1 MIEKI
6 SREDVLVGCR
16 EILGL
21 SDVDN
26 AVVDENL
33 LTALIRRSAGIHCPC
48 SRTVLRSS
56 VVNALQHLCNMEA
69 TLPERVESIIEGLIV
84 VGDLLELHDVGIIDA
99 DVRGTWVFAAP
110 PSYIER
116 RNGNIFVIGIVADQ
130 DVFLPEPLVSR
141 IDMIGFTRLIRPK
154 PDENLA
160 QKLSDQGLQRLSE
173 DTWLRSPSPE
183 PYEQLLA
190 RFERRLAKRPPAG
203 TVNEMGIIDT
213 AQPVT
218 FYRGRWSDCKG
229 KSGMF
234 VGRRPQEFGASI
246 WCIVELAEGN
256 VSRFLDLPTSTSRW
270 RGCDEAWHA
279 QMAIDARRGEPQQY
293 RTQSSGDER
302 RFDFFSPLP
311 LWSERRFIT
320 FGRAVPKNRCLMSYV
335 LPIDVAE
342 IEEEFLRERL
352 WLSRTEGSE

>member
-1 MIEKI
+1 MIERI
-6 SREDVLVGCR
+6 SKDDVLVGCR

-21 SDVDN
+21 SGVNN
-26 AVVDENL
+26 AVVDDEL
-33 LTALIRRSAGIHCPC
+33 LIALIRRSAGIHCPC

-56 VVNALQHLCNMEA
+56 VVDALQYLCDAEV

-84 VGDLLELHDVGIIDA
+84 VGDLLELHDIGTIDD

-116 RNGNIFVIGIVADQ
+116 QNGEIFVIGIVADQ
-130 DVFLPEPLVSR
+130 DVFLPGTLASR
-141 IDMIGFTRLIRPK
+141 IDTMGLTRLIQSE

-160 QKLSDQGLQRLSE
+160 QKLTDQGLQRLSE
-173 DTWLRSPSPE
+173 NTWLKSPSPE
-183 PYEQLLA
+183 PYEQVLS
-190 RFERRLAKRPPAG
+190 RFERHLAKRPPAG
-203 TVNEMGIIDT
+203 TVNEMRVIDSER
-213 AQPVT
+213 PVT

-229 KSGMF
+229 KTGMF
-234 VGRRPQEFGASI
+234 VGRRPQEYGASI
-246 WCIVELAEGN
+246 WCMVELDQGN

-279 QMAIDARRGEPQQY
+279 QMAIDARRGEPQRY
-293 RTQSSGDER
+293 RIQSSGDER

-311 LWSERRFIT
+311 SWSERRFIT
-320 FGRAVPKNRCLMSYV
+320 FGRTVPKNKCLMSYV
-335 LPIDVAE
+335 LPIGAAE

-352 WLSRTEGSE
+352 WLYRTEDSE